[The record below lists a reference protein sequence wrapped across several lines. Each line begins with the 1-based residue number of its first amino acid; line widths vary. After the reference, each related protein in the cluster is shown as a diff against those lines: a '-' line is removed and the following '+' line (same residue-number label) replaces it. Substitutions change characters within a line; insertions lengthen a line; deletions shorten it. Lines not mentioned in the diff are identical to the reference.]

1 MQSLILPS
9 LLLALAAPAPAPPG
23 RTIVAL
29 DTGWSFEGPSVD
41 GKGVRATVAVPHTWN
56 ATDTLEGLDY
66 ARGVGTY
73 TRTLPIDAS
82 AAGRRF
88 FLRFEGANT
97 VADVEVNGKPVGQ
110 HRGGYTAFAFEVTPF
125 VVPGGENR
133 LVVRVDNR
141 PQPDVMPLGGD
152 FNIYGGLHRPA
163 WLVTTGPVGISL
175 LDHASAGVS
184 VRQANVSAEAAQV
197 EVTTVVSNGGAAPA
211 TVTVTA
217 AVLDAG
223 GSVVAEAAR
232 EASVAPGE
240 ARVAQPLAIARPRL
254 WQGRDDPYL
263 YRVRV
268 RVAVAGQVV
277 DEVTEPLGL
286 RTLRFDPREGFFLNG
301 RPLKVRGVSRHEDWE
316 GKGSALAAA
325 DRERDVALILEV
337 GANAVRLAHYPHP
350 EHFLELCDRA
360 GLLAWVEVPFVDS
373 FMGGYADTPAFRE
386 NGQQQLRE
394 MIRQGMNH
402 PSVFLWGLY
411 NELTETRRPRARAAR
426 VREGAPGA
434 REGGGPGPTDDRGEP
449 PRAHEPARVR
459 PRHDRLQP
467 LLRLVQRAAGRPR
480 PLPRR
485 GGPRPPGPGRSG
497 SASTARAATPP
508 TTRPGPAGPSRS
520 PTPGTPRSTSRSS
533 TRPTGRP
540 SRRAASSGAASSG
553 TCSTSASTCAGRERA
568 NARNDKGL
576 VTWDRA
582 VRKDAFFLYKAAWS
596 EEPVLH
602 VAGRR
607 HVVRD
612 AARTDVKVYAN
623 VEGVSVRVNG
633 ETLGPPTVAGPVLTW
648 KDVPLRKGNNVVEA
662 TGRRG
667 GREMA
672 DTVVWAYD
680 AQPLVPAVASL
691 LRWWIKPLYAASAL
705 VALLLFAKGF
715 GDRPAGRTRTVVR
728 ALFWLAFLWLLLLVA
743 LWALGAYFGVGV
755 FDYSQI

>member
-1 MQSLILPS
+1 MESLTLPA
-9 LLLALAAPAPAPPG
+9 LLFALAAPAVAPPG
-23 RTIVAL
+23 RTVVPL
-29 DTGWSFEGPSVD
+29 DAGWSFEGPSVD

-73 TRTLPIDAS
+73 TRTLPIEAS
-82 AAGRRF
+82 DAGRRF

-97 VADVEVNGKPVGQ
+97 VADVEVNGRPVGQ
-110 HRGGYTAFAFEVTPF
+110 HRGGYTAFAFEITPL

-175 LDHASAGVS
+175 LDHASPGVS
-184 VRQANVSAEAAQV
+184 VRQANVSEEAAQV
-197 EVTTVVSNGGAAPA
+197 EVTTVVSNGGVAPA
-211 TVTVTA
+211 AVTVTTG
-217 AVLDAG
+217 VLDAG

-240 ARVAQPLAIARPRL
+240 ARVVQPLAIARPRL

-268 RVAVAGQVV
+268 RVAVAGHVI

-316 GKGSALAAA
+316 GKGSALGSA
-325 DRERDVALILEV
+325 DHEADVALVLEV

-350 EHFLELCDRA
+350 ERFLDLCDRA

-386 NGQQQLRE
+386 NGKQQLRE

-411 NELTETRRPRARAAR
+411 NELTERGGRGPAQLAYVKELQALAKEEDPGRPTTAASLLGPTNPLVSVPDTIAFNRYFGWYNGQPDGLGPFLDEAAHALPGLPIGVSEYGAGGDPSHHENRPRRPFPFAHPWHPEEHQSIVHEANWAAIEARHFVWGSFVWNMFDFGVHMR
-426 VREGAPGA
+426 REGA
-434 REGGGPGPTDDRGEP
+434 R
-449 PRAHEPARVR
+449 
-459 PRHDRLQP
+459 
-467 LLRLVQRAAGRPR
+467 
-480 PLPRR
+480 
-485 GGPRPPGPGRSG
+485 
-497 SASTARAATPP
+497 
-508 TTRPGPAGPSRS
+508 
-520 PTPGTPRSTSRSS
+520 
-533 TRPTGRP
+533 
-540 SRRAASSGAASSG
+540 
-553 TCSTSASTCAGRERA
+553 

-582 VRKDAFFLYKAAWS
+582 LRKDAFFLYKAAWS
-596 EEPVLH
+596 QEPVLH

-633 ETLGPPTVAGPVLTW
+633 ETLGSPTVAGPVLTW
-648 KDVPLRKGNNVVEA
+648 KSVPLRKGNNVVEA

-691 LRWWIKPLYAASAL
+691 LRWWIKPLYVASAL

-715 GDRPAGRTRTVVR
+715 GDRPAGRTRTLVR
-728 ALFWLAFLWLLLLVA
+728 ALFWLAFLWLLLLLA